1 MQMVQNVATKV
12 RNVFTLV
19 LARKSS
25 FYATWHLTLTNKN
38 PWLLSGN
45 SKASRKILLLWI
57 VISYAHYRNPPVWRT
72 NSNIMWG
79 IAKLLARLFAQPV
92 QFYKQMSKGLKNHAF
107 SKLCLKVYYSSIS
120 KCEIGFGL
128 HFHCRCTL
136 PWRLFCHSSQ
146 RKVDYSRV
154 SLKSRGNSEWR

>member
-38 PWLLSGN
+38 HWLLNGN
-45 SKASRKILLLWI
+45 SKDSRKILLLWI

-107 SKLCLKVYYSSIS
+107 SKLCLKVYFSSIS
-120 KCEIGFGL
+120 KWNRLWTSLSLQMYLTLKAVLSFISKKSGL
-128 HFHCRCTL
+128 Q
-136 PWRLFCHSSQ
+136 SS
-146 RKVDYSRV
+146 V
-154 SLKSRGNSEWR
+154 S